1 MLEFDT
7 DIIRKNKIELLDCQV
22 DLILKSLEMYG
33 YMYQFIYP
41 RSNKTLTN
49 EENLRITL
57 VRDTFEQI
65 LSEYNESKSNNKIQN
80 NANQDRIKIHFKKLQ
95 NFA

>member
-22 DLILKSLEMYG
+22 DLILKCLEMYS

-41 RSNKTLTN
+41 RSNKTLSN
-49 EENLRITL
+49 EENLRISL
-57 VRDTFEQI
+57 VKDTFEQI
-65 LSEYNESKSNNKIQN
+65 LSEYNDSKNSNKIQN
-80 NANQDRIKIHFKKLQ
+80 KIEAKLKKFQ
-95 NFA
+95 KFA

>member
-7 DIIRKNKIELLDCQV
+7 DLIRKNKIELLDCQV
-22 DLILKSLEMYG
+22 DLILKSLEMYS

-41 RSNKTLTN
+41 RSNKSLTN
-49 EENLRITL
+49 EENLRVSL

-65 LSEYNESKSNNKIQN
+65 LNQFNDSKNRNKITETN
-80 NANQDRIKIHFKKLQ
+80 NLKK
-95 NFA
+95 FA

>member
-7 DIIRKNKIELLDCQV
+7 DLIRKNRIELLDCQV
-22 DLILKSLEMYG
+22 DLILNCLEMYC
-33 YMYQFIYP
+33 YMYQFISP
-41 RSNKTLTN
+41 HTKKSQTN
-49 EENLRITL
+49 EENLKLSL

-65 LSEYNESKSNNKIQN
+65 LEQFNDSKELKQIDKINE
-80 NANQDRIKIHFKKLQ
+80 KKNFR